1 MDTFEKYKKILIKRN
16 PELTDE
22 QILEILKFIEMIAIQ
37 TINNQH
43 KEFV

>member
-1 MDTFEKYKKILIKRN
+1 MVSFEKYKKILIKRN

-37 TINNQH
+37 TVNNER
-43 KEFV
+43 KRVS

>member
-1 MDTFEKYKKILIKRN
+1 MVSFEKYKKILIKRN

-37 TINNQH
+37 TVNNEH
-43 KEFV
+43 KRVS

>member
-1 MDTFEKYKKILIKRN
+1 MVSFEKYKKNLIKRN

-37 TINNQH
+37 TVNNER
-43 KEFV
+43 KRVS

>member
-1 MDTFEKYKKILIKRN
+1 MVSFEKYKKILIKRN

-37 TINNQH
+37 TVNNEY
-43 KEFV
+43 KRVS